1 MKRAVMCAVLWGLTP
16 LSHANDAMQ
25 LLNNMSAAVHELEY
39 QGDLIYSQGEGFTVL
54 RVQHSVDKGG
64 EHEKVTNLDGSNSH
78 EILHDADNFSI
89 SSFPQVTPEM
99 QKVYSFDVG
108 GVVEV
113 AGRKCTEIVARPKD
127 RMRYLHRYCVD
138 TETNMLLNYSLVNSQ
153 HKTVEKMMFTQIEYD
168 KQKFK
173 TFIKNKVSQVKNKF
187 LPFNLIKHKE
197 NTTNWHFTELPKGF
211 HIDSILRK
219 AESGSDSPLE
229 QIILTDKV
237 TSISVFI
244 EPKSEHCI
252 NEKGFTYSGAVNGLT
267 VEKEGHSITV
277 IGEVPRSTLIKVTD
291 NLRYLSQ

>member
-1 MKRAVMCAVLWGLTP
+1 MKRAVMCAILWGISP
-16 LSHANDAMQ
+16 LSYANDAMQ

-54 RVQHSVDKGG
+54 RVQHAVDKEG
-64 EHEKVTNLDGSNSH
+64 EHEKVTNIDGDTSH
-78 EILHDADNFSI
+78 EILHNVDNFSI

-108 GVVEV
+108 GLIEV

-138 TETNMLLNYSLVNSQ
+138 KETNMLLNYSLVNSQ
-153 HKTVEKMMFTQIEYD
+153 HKTVEKMMFTRIEFN
-168 KQKFK
+168 KQNFKKF
-173 TFIKNKVSQVKNKF
+173 TNNKVAKTKNEIT
-187 LPFNLIKHKE
+187 PFNLIKHKE

-211 HIDSILRK
+211 HVDSILRK
-219 AESGSDSPLE
+219 AEPDSDSPLE

-252 NEKGFTYSGAVNGLT
+252 NKKGFDYNGAVNGLT

-277 IGEVPRSTLIKVTD
+277 IGEVPRSTLIKIAD
-291 NLRYLSQ
+291 NLRYLSK